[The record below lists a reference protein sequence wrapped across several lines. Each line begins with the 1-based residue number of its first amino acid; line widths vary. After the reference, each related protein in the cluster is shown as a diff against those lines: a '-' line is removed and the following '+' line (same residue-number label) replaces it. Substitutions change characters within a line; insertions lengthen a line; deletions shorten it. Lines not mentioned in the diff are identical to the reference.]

1 MFSGGR
7 ERVHWEIIYD
17 YWHKQ
22 NFKPLMPGSKLQF
35 CLSTYDLLLTPGIK
49 SVIKIL
55 LLAIV
60 K

>member
-1 MFSGGR
+1 
-7 ERVHWEIIYD
+7 
-17 YWHKQ
+17 
-22 NFKPLMPGSKLQF
+22 MPGSKLQF

-55 LLAIV
+55 LLGIV